1 MPWPPPQLA
10 LSKLCSRSRLAV
22 SEKSD
27 FCRSSSVE
35 LIEARSL
42 ELSACGVMAP
52 ECHASVMSTFHL
64 PLILEPMSAP
74 RASMG

>member
-27 FCRSSSVE
+27 FCRSSSV
-35 LIEARSL
+35 LFNVARSL
-42 ELSACGVMAP
+42 ELSAWGVIAP
-52 ECHASVMSTFHL
+52 EWQESVTSTFHL
-64 PLILEPMSAP
+64 PLMREPMSLP
-74 RASMG
+74 SVSMG